1 MINLGY
7 SIHAKTH
14 EEPMSLQNTTITM
27 LGTTASGK
35 TCYMAGMHAH
45 MSIVGNNGFLIT
57 ATDNKQRKAL
67 ESDWIQIV
75 EGQGEERWPVG
86 NIETQEY
93 EFNYSHAA
101 QPFTQFSWM
110 DYRGGA
116 LDDDSSVAD
125 RQQLVTRIAKSDCLF
140 LCLSAE
146 YLIKGHNAAAALKA
160 KVGAINQLIIELN
173 QVKKP
178 TCENPFPVAIV
189 ITKAD
194 LLANGQS
201 PESISKN
208 ASKFFHPLFVADS
221 PWLVSIIPVSLGQNI
236 ANDPDNAEIDPI
248 NIHLPV
254 TFAVLCKLYQS
265 RHSNSSSAKG
275 IWKWLVSNAAEHQ
288 ELGKKIRLLDQELT
302 DADVPIMLG
311 GKQISSILGLAED
324 QMQATNK
331 LR

>member
-1 MINLGY
+1 
-7 SIHAKTH
+7 
-14 EEPMSLQNTTITM
+14 MSLQNTTIMM

-45 MSIVGNNGFLIT
+45 MSINGSNGFLIT

-86 NIETQEY
+86 SIETLEY
-93 EFNYSHAA
+93 QFNYSHAL
-101 QPFTQFSWM
+101 QTFTQFSWM

-116 LDDDSSVAD
+116 LDDDSSAAD

-146 YLIKGHNAAAALKA
+146 YLVKGYNAAAALKA
-160 KVGAINQLIIELN
+160 KVGAINQLIIELD

-178 TCENPFPVAIV
+178 TRENPFPVAIV

-194 LLANGQS
+194 LLSSSNEQS

-208 ASKFFHPLFVADS
+208 AAKFFHPLFVADS

-236 ANDPDNAEIDPI
+236 ANDPDNADVDPI

-275 IWKWLVSNAAEHQ
+275 IWRRLLSNGTEQ
-288 ELGKKIRLLDQELT
+288 QDLGKKIRLLDQELT
-302 DADVPIMLG
+302 EADVSVMLG
-311 GKQISSILGLAED
+311 GQRISSILGLAEN
-324 QMQATNK
+324 QMQATDK